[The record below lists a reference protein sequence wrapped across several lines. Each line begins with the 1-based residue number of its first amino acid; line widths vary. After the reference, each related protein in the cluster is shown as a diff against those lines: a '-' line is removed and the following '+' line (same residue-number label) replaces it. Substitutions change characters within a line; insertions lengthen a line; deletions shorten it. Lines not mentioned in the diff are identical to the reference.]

1 MSLNVKLVT
10 KVLCAVAAVVGVA
23 MLIPGIIALVYHEA
37 IGAKVFLICGAGLAL
52 AGFLLFKLIPK
63 TETSSLKTRDGF
75 FVVAFAWLGM
85 SALGALPFVLSGDIP
100 NYASAFFE
108 TASGFSTT
116 GASCLENVEGLTH
129 GALFWRS
136 FTHWLGGMGV
146 LVMTVALLPKLGI
159 GGQKIMRAETT
170 GLTLDKSSFTFSKSA
185 QNLYKLYILLTA
197 IEFILL
203 MIAGLTPFDSILHT
217 FGTVGTGGFS
227 THNASVAAFG
237 SIGVELIIALFM
249 IICGINFSNIGLM
262 AEGNFKKAFQDT
274 ELKVYFGIIAAAT
287 VMLTLILVFNSYSGF
302 GKAVR
307 DAFFQVAS
315 LITTTGYG
323 TANFDKWPEACK
335 PILFALMFIGG
346 CEGSTGGG
354 LKVIRIVL
362 IVKMV
367 MRSSVR
373 KLHPNN
379 IVPVRIGKNT
389 ISDDIVLDSCGFLG
403 LYILAAFIGTFLLSF
418 ENVDMLTSF
427 SSVISALS
435 NIGPG
440 FALVGPTMNYAFYS
454 PAAKILLGIL
464 MIGGRLELY
473 TLFVTIAKKR

>member
-227 THNASVAAFG
+227 TYNASVAAFG

-287 VMLTLILVFNSYSGF
+287 VMLTLILVLNSYSGF

-323 TANFDKWPEACK
+323 TADFDKWPEACK

-367 MRSSVR
+367 MRGSVR